1 MGEER
6 DFKRLGEEL
15 HHRLLAGKDNLVTAE
30 IAELFLPPLAQALTR
45 RFPHLSDPHQTAT
58 AAIDSLLAYFAHPE
72 KFDPAKGSLLGYLY
86 LDASRDLLN
95 FLRRLK
101 KVVELHMSLTEY
113 ETQAIAPG
121 NPETLLLAKSSPIV
135 DRALARLDDPTDRE
149 LAALMM
155 DGVRETSAFA
165 AALGVANRSL
175 QEQEKIVKRHK
186 DRLKKTLQRGL
197 LRPRSRK

>member
-1 MGEER
+1 MPEER

-15 HHRLLAGKDNLVTAE
+15 HHRLLVREDNLVSAE
-30 IAELFLPPLAQALTR
+30 IAELFLPLLAQALTR

-58 AAIDSLLAYFAHPE
+58 VAIDSLLAYFAHPE

-95 FLRRLK
+95 FLERRK
-101 KVVELHMSLTEY
+101 KVVELHTSLSEY
-113 ETQAIAPG
+113 EMQAIEPE
-121 NPETLLLAKSSPIV
+121 NPETLLLAKSSPLV
-135 DRALARLDDPTDRE
+135 ERALAQLDDPTDRK

-155 DGVRETSAFA
+155 DGVRETSAFSA
-165 AALGVANRSL
+165 VLGVANHSQ

-197 LRPRSRK
+197 RRYRSKK